1 MNRARAIDG
10 AAVIASAVFATVVMA
25 TDLIDRQAEES
36 YSAAAIALVAL
47 GCLALAWRRLH
58 PMTVMI
64 VVLGVHVATIVLGD
78 LFGLTPLVLAAT
90 VALYTAA
97 RWANRWIHGLVI
109 VAAAASAAIAGAAA
123 EADESGQG
131 FLAELEP
138 EVGFLAI
145 PILLGY
151 GLGQRADR
159 LQQTIENEATARVQ
173 AERLRIARDLHDVV
187 AHRLAT
193 ITLHAGVA
201 AHRVERDPAAAEE
214 ALHIITATGK
224 ESLEELRAL
233 VGVLRSTDER
243 IDAPLQPAPSDPND
257 ITDLLTRAEAD
268 GLRVTTHVTGEFPR
282 GVTDGVVI
290 AAHRIIGEALTNAA
304 RHAGPVPV
312 TVCIAHHDGEATIR
326 VENAKGPG
334 GNRPGPSTGVGI
346 EGMAERAVAV
356 GGTLTAEPTS
366 LGGYLVE
373 AHLPY
378 SRREQ

>member
-1 MNRARAIDG
+1 MNRARALD
-10 AAVIASAVFATVVMA
+10 AAAIIGSAIFATVVVA
-25 TDLIDRQAEES
+25 TDLIDRRADES
-36 YSAAAIALVAL
+36 YSAAAIAAVAL
-47 GCLALAWRRLH
+47 GCVALAWRRVH
-58 PMTVMI
+58 PMAVMI

-78 LFGLTPLVLAAT
+78 LFGLTPLVLAGT

-123 EADESGQG
+123 EADESGSG
-131 FLAELEP
+131 FVAELEP
-138 EVGFLAI
+138 EVVFLAI
-145 PILLGY
+145 PVLLGY

-159 LQQTIENEATARVQ
+159 LQQSIENEATARVQ

-187 AHRLAT
+187 AHSLAS
-193 ITLHAGVA
+193 ITLQAGVA
-201 AHRVERDPAAAEE
+201 AHRVKRDPAAAEE
-214 ALHIITATGK
+214 ALHVIAATGK
-224 ESLEELRAL
+224 ESLEELRGL
-233 VGVLRSTDER
+233 VGVLRSTDEP
-243 IDAPLQPAPSDPND
+243 IDGPLQPVPSDPND
-257 ITDLLTRAEAD
+257 IRDLLARAEAD
-268 GLRVTTHVTGEFPR
+268 GLKVTTHLTGEFPG

-312 TVCIAHHDGEATIR
+312 TLSIAHHDGEAIIR

-334 GNRPGPSTGVGI
+334 GDRPGPSTGVGI
-346 EGMAERAVAV
+346 EGMTERASAV

-378 SRREQ
+378 SGRGQ